1 MELICAVIHELV
13 KEPARDDVPAVE
25 AHYIEAESLLDV
37 TSVPT
42 YELVKSIQSL
52 YGTKGNAS
60 SKGTFETNGAYTFP
74 SQFLDFVDSIGN
86 DDAFLTLTNSA
97 MVNLVE
103 KSGGQNFATG
113 GYVVFAYY
121 QQSGHSYVLAA
132 MVKKKDGIS
141 LVNLEPTVIQEVDL
155 SKIHQ
160 AIRINISSFMDARE
174 AQELGDPING
184 AYLTFISP
192 KSNKSASGY
201 FISAFGCTNAIESAT
216 STKNAIEAV
225 KQFFER
231 DERLEHLSN
240 SAHDRVVELLEDI
253 LSRDDKI
260 CSIDSINHVVNS
272 LIPVDLA
279 DEFNDTFVQF
289 ANNPPFN
296 VPESFYTHSGEL
308 RKAKKVL
315 LKDTGGSWSLN
326 FEKRV
331 FGTDASADIQFC
343 SDDGGYITIRN
354 LSEKIKTKIEEVLRE
369 RES

>member
-1 MELICAVIHELV
+1 MELVSAVIHELV
-13 KEPARDDVPAVE
+13 KEPAKDDMPAIE
-25 AHYIEAESLLDV
+25 AHYVEAENLLDV

-42 YELVKSIQSL
+42 FELVRSIQAL

-60 SKGTFETNGAYTFP
+60 SQGTFDTEGAFTFP
-74 SQFLDFVDSIGN
+74 EQFLEFVDSNG
-86 DDAFLTLTNSA
+86 DQDAFLELSNLA
-97 MVNLVE
+97 MVNLVAASASE
-103 KSGGQNFATG
+103 NFATG

-121 QQSGHSYVLAA
+121 QQNGHSFVLAA

-141 LVNLEPTVIQEVDL
+141 LVNLEPRAIQEVDL

-160 AIRINISSFMDARE
+160 AVRINVTAYMDARD
-174 AQELGDPING
+174 AQELGDPISG
-184 AYLTFISP
+184 AYLSFISP

-201 FISAFGCTNAIESAT
+201 FISAFGCTNAIESAI
-216 STKNAIEAV
+216 STRHAIEAV
-225 KQFFER
+225 KQFFEH

-240 SAHDRVVELLEDI
+240 NAHDRVVDLLEDI

-260 CSIDSINHVVNS
+260 CHIDDINHVVNS

-279 DEFNDTFVQF
+279 AEFNDTFVQF

-308 RKAKKVL
+308 KKAKKVL
-315 LKDTGGSWSLN
+315 LKDSSGNWSLN

-343 SDDGGYITIRN
+343 PDDGGYITIRN
-354 LSEKIKTKIEEVLRE
+354 LSGKIRAKIDEVLRE